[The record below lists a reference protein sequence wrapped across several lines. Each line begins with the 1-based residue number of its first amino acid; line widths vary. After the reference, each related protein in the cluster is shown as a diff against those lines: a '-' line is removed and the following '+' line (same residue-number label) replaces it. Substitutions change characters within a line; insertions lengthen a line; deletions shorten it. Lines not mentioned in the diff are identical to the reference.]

1 MSKQAAGGG
10 LIRNSTDTCS
20 LAYTMNMGSCSIT
33 KAELRVVTTGHE
45 MA

>member
-1 MSKQAAGGG
+1 
-10 LIRNSTDTCS
+10 
-20 LAYTMNMGSCSIT
+20 MNMGSCSIT